1 MNTKQQQQQISL
13 VFFIKRLSLILYSG
27 NISLH
32 FFPFPLSSLIYVY
45 FPRFLFLAGNPIN
58 YSPVR
63 SLGSKQDFIG
73 STESAQALKEI
84 DSTVHGKFELEKL
97 PKEMT
102 QSQNNINEQNGST
115 IILNPTLLTTA
126 TDGQNIANNGNSG
139 GGGGPS
145 PTVGGGCCDDGV
157 YQGPKM

>member
-1 MNTKQQQQQISL
+1 
-13 VFFIKRLSLILYSG
+13 
-27 NISLH
+27 
-32 FFPFPLSSLIYVY
+32 
-45 FPRFLFLAGNPIN
+45 
-58 YSPVR
+58 
-63 SLGSKQDFIG
+63 
-73 STESAQALKEI
+73 
-84 DSTVHGKFELEKL
+84 
-97 PKEMT
+97 MT